1 MVTSKGTWVEDTD
14 GILGVGLVF
23 LLICISNIIGR
34 IAAIVAGIAPVTD
47 AIAGTMLSLVPV
59 LLMGKW
65 HPDKFIRITIVIAI
79 VILIAVLSTLVAL
92 IIVVVVPHIGVI
104 VLIASAV
111 IVAMI
116 VVPIVAVAIVVSS
129 LLVIVVTVSS

>member
-34 IAAIVAGIAPVTD
+34 IAAVIAGITPIAD
-47 AIAGTMLSLVPV
+47 AIAGDMLSLVPV

-104 VLIASAV
+104 VL
-111 IVAMI
+111 
-116 VVPIVAVAIVVSS
+116 
-129 LLVIVVTVSS
+129 